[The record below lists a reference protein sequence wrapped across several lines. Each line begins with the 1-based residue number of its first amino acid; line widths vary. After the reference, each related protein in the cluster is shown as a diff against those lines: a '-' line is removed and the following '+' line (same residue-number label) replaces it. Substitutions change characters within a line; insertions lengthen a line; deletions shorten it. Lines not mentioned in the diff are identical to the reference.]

1 MLLIEKI
8 PRILY
13 AVPFIRKNY
22 KLTISKK
29 TKKEKGGWRSA
40 TCAVDN
46 GTAFGMGANTYFVS
60 CNFGYCASTNVATVT
75 CNKETGFDPP
85 FKCDCCSGQLTRPI
99 LIH

>member
-1 MLLIEKI
+1 MWREKVCPDLFTMLMFL
-8 PRILY
+8 
-13 AVPFIRKNY
+13 
-22 KLTISKK
+22 KK
-29 TKKEKGGWRSA
+29 TKKQNGGWRSS

-85 FKCDCCSGQLTRPI
+85 FQCDCCSG
-99 LIH
+99 